1 MFQPLL
7 VLAIQITLAARSP
20 SNLRDSDSQLK
31 AHATS
36 VLNIS
41 SHWILSA
48 GFPNP
53 ERVTLE
59 RILTT
64 TLVHQN
70 DERSESLPD
79 LLQPPLPSAIHPG
92 TELPLLFRAPSNLP
106 RTSIVVT
113 GTKWRKGTVWRHK
126 PQDAT
131 DITGVK
137 KHPGTQW

>member
-31 AHATS
+31 
-36 VLNIS
+36 
-41 SHWILSA
+41 
-48 GFPNP
+48 
-53 ERVTLE
+53 
-59 RILTT
+59 
-64 TLVHQN
+64 
-70 DERSESLPD
+70 
-79 LLQPPLPSAIHPG
+79 G